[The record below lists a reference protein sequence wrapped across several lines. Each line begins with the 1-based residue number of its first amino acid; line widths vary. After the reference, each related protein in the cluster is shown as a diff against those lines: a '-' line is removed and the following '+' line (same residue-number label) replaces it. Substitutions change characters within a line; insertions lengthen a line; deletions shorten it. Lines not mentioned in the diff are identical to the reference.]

1 MAERILQMRTLLKSE
16 LVKAGSSHDWG
27 HITDQIGMFAFT
39 GMSADMCDELTDE
52 YKIFLT
58 RDGRVSMAGINQDNV
73 AYIAK
78 AIHAVTDGKKLGA

>member
-1 MAERILQMRTLLKSE
+1 MAERILQMRALLKSE
-16 LVKAGSSHDWG
+16 LIKAGSTHQWD

-39 GMSADMCDELTDE
+39 GMSADMCDELTKD

-58 RDGRVSMAGINQDNV
+58 RDGRVSMAGINHANV

-78 AIHAVTDGKKLGA
+78 AIHAVTDGKKLGS